1 MKVRS
6 LLVGMTA
13 LSLCTAGL
21 VYADP
26 IAKSIRVVVNGTEAP
41 SGGAKALDGLYLSV
55 DLIRD
60 QLRGIVGLDS
70 KKQTV
75 SIYTPNVHMMTKD
88 SDSIFGEVNK
98 GAKISFN
105 VLAQIDSL
113 KTDLA
118 AFKVTLTAPDGGE
131 TLIEER
137 KAGQKAF
144 PEKGKED
151 FWINT
156 PVISYKFA
164 DSGNYKV
171 RFHMQPVGDTAMH
184 VVSEKVIV
192 SK

>member
-1 MKVRS
+1 MS
-6 LLVGMTA
+6 A
-13 LSLCTAGL
+13 LSLFAASI

-26 IAKSIRVVVNGTEAP
+26 IAKNIRVFVNGSEAA
-41 SGGAKALDGLYLSV
+41 GGSAKALDGLYLSV
-55 DLIRD
+55 DLVRD

-118 AFKVTLTAPDGGE
+118 GFKVTLTDPDGGE

-156 PVISYKFA
+156 PVISYKFGSA
-164 DSGNYKV
+164 GNYKV
-171 RFHMQPVGDTAMH
+171 RFYMQPAGDAAMY

>member
-1 MKVRS
+1 MKRRS
-6 LLVGMTA
+6 LLVAMTA
-13 LSLCTAGL
+13 LSLLAAGA

-26 IAKSIRVVVNGTEAP
+26 IAKNIRVLVNGNEAA
-41 SGGAKALDGLYLSV
+41 GGSAKALDGLYVSI

-60 QLRGIVGLDS
+60 QLRGIIGLDG

-75 SIYTPNVHMMTKD
+75 SIFTPNVHMMTKD

-98 GAKISFN
+98 GEKISFN

-118 AFKVTLTAPDGGE
+118 AFKVTLTDPDGAE
-131 TLIEER
+131 TVIEER

-164 DSGNYKV
+164 SGGNYKV
-171 RFHMQPVGDTAMH
+171 RFYMQPAGDTSMY